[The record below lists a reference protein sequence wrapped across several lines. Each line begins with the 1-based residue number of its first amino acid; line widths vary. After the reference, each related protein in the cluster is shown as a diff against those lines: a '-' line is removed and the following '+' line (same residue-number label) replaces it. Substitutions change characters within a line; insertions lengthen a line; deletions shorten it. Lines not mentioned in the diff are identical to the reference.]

1 MLDKTGSR
9 CYIITRKGDTNVV
22 RNLDSQMGPDSA
34 AVFEIKRSFIEKGV
48 ERKQNGTNQAEASRG
63 R

>member
-1 MLDKTGSR
+1 MLDKTGSG

-48 ERKQNGTNQAEASRG
+48 ERKQNGTN
-63 R
+63 